1 VVLISV
7 HEDGRWPYSGR
18 LNQPQAPNVR
28 NFPVPRGFCDSE
40 LRFLMHEP
48 ILAIASRVRPEAI
61 VITAGADCLQGDP
74 LSSMALSNQA
84 FWEAVMQACTFAPLQ
99 VVLGGGGYNPWTTAR
114 AWAGLWARLAGFEIP
129 AGLPQSAIDIL
140 MPMTCDLVDDDERQ
154 PFWTSTLADP
164 ANPGHVRD
172 EVKKLAAA
180 ASIAA

>member
-1 VVLISV
+1 MSV

-28 NFPVPRGFCDSE
+28 TSVPRGFGVIWNCV
-40 LRFLMHEP
+40 FLMHETNT
-48 ILAIASRVRPEAI
+48 LAIASRVRPEAI